1 MPSTQR
7 NFAFLTA
14 LLGWFAVIAQLIILI
29 QNRTTSLTEAIIRF
43 FSYFTIQ
50 SNIIVALCFSAY
62 FMRGKW
68 KAFFTRPGTQTA
80 VTVYVIVVGAVYN
93 MVLRPIWHPTGLQV
107 PVDELLHSVIPIL
120 MLLFWLLYTPK
131 ATLEW
136 KDSFTW
142 ALYPFFYTV
151 FIGVRGAISGFY
163 PYPFINV
170 AELGYPKVLMNGMVL
185 VLVFVFL
192 FLVLIGMAKLLSK
205 QKVTS

>member
-7 NFAFLTA
+7 NYALCTG
-14 LLGWFAVIAQLIILI
+14 LLGWFAVIAQLVILI
-29 QNRTTSLTEAIIRF
+29 QIRTTSLTEAIIRF

-68 KAFFTRPGTQTA
+68 KEFFTRPGTQTA
-80 VTVYVIVVGAVYN
+80 VTVYITVVGAVYN
-93 MVLRPIWHPTGLQV
+93 LVLRPIWHPTGFQI
-107 PVDELLHSVIPIL
+107 PVDELLHTVIPL
-120 MLLFWLLYTPK
+120 LTLLFWLRFIPK
-131 ATLEW
+131 TSLQWGDA
-136 KDSFTW
+136 FNW
-142 ALYPFFYTV
+142 ALYPLGYTI

-170 AELGYPKVLMNGMVL
+170 TELGYPKVLMNGMVL

-192 FLVLIGMAKLLSK
+192 FLVLIGVAKLLSK